1 MLFRFLLFL
10 FFFKDDALSRTSSR
24 VIVEVPGRA
33 SSSLSLSNEIFVRLV
48 VALHSLLL
56 LACCSSSNMSPSL
69 RFAVGRLIGDPIQ
82 IDWRESHNPFIQ
94 VSVDGL
100 LTNLLKKGRDFKYYT
115 VSFGFSKTCFNTQ
128 IQMRLRQSDELNL
141 SPSSINTLKNVTLLL
156 DLI

>member
-24 VIVEVPGRA
+24 VIVEVPGRE

-82 IDWRESHNPFIQ
+82 IDWRESHNPFI
-94 VSVDGL
+94 
-100 LTNLLKKGRDFKYYT
+100 
-115 VSFGFSKTCFNTQ
+115 
-128 IQMRLRQSDELNL
+128 
-141 SPSSINTLKNVTLLL
+141 
-156 DLI
+156 